1 MNLLDLIPFFGRSK
15 EEDTVSLIKEHM
27 NLVYGAVESTR
38 DAIEALVRKDYL
50 LFKGKASSVNS
61 LEDRADSVTRRIE
74 ENLYSG
80 AFLAV
85 SRSRILDFAEEVDN
99 IADSAKDA
107 VNIGDIIM
115 TMDIDESFHTLLQ
128 RHMEATLE
136 CVAYLKK
143 CVESMNNPDEI
154 PRLIEKVREQEHKV
168 DTIAAELFRLI
179 RDQKYDTKNFIIMSK
194 MFEFMDD
201 ISDSAED
208 ASDDLKLIM
217 LINRP

>member
-1 MNLLDLIPFFGRSK
+1 
-15 EEDTVSLIKEHM
+15 
-27 NLVYGAVESTR
+27 
-38 DAIEALVRKDYL
+38 
-50 LFKGKASSVNS
+50 
-61 LEDRADSVTRRIE
+61 
-74 ENLYSG
+74 
-80 AFLAV
+80 
-85 SRSRILDFAEEVDN
+85 
-99 IADSAKDA
+99 
-107 VNIGDIIM
+107 
-115 TMDIDESFHTLLQ
+115 
-128 RHMEATLE
+128 
-136 CVAYLKK
+136 
-143 CVESMNNPDEI
+143 MNNPDEI